1 MHLKGIQSIHHAPD
15 RAINHILIMSA
26 EAKPEGKPSHEN
38 QNAAAAA
45 ASSSSSSPTSS
56 SPQESAPSLG
66 IDPADALRNAPTFVE
81 EEKSGTGVPITEG
94 EDGSDHEAASPQPG
108 LVDKIMT
115 KLGLNPIILMS
126 MFKASLAPVIAISM
140 FQAPAIQTLLST
152 LGYLTGIISVLSLA
166 LLPRGK
172 FIQNMT
178 LNLLT
183 SSIGSAMAMLITW
196 SSVQARLHTSD
207 LPDMYAYIAA
217 NGRAPYNSSQSAVCA
232 LWLIFNI
239 WLGNTIRAK
248 YPAFNLPIILYS
260 IMVNIASTFG
270 PEFPT
275 VASAE
280 AFIRELIIAIF
291 LGLAIGSA
299 CSLFIFPIS
308 TRQIVV
314 KQMAGVLGLFKKT
327 IALEKKY
334 LQGLES
340 DDMFT
345 LEIIE
350 TSAGPSGTEAK
361 DKTSKGKGKGK
372 KGDKGP
378 KLTKEQKTAVA
389 LRGVISA
396 SKDLMGKIYGDI
408 KFAKRDVA
416 FGHLTAKDFGELSNL
431 IRNIL
436 IPITGIG
443 VIMDIFQKVGRDAG
457 WDGSGSGP
465 QGDCLG
471 LDTNGLD
478 RDASV
483 KVWQEMMKQLHEPF
497 EILSEALIQGIDHA
511 GILLNFFP
519 LPKELK
525 RAAKEAA
532 AAAAAANANANANA
546 KTNSTSPGQQTTVPD
561 VEASAGGGL
570 RPGQLGFSEVVNA
583 RLATFN
589 ARKGEILR
597 VWAKEKGLSAD
608 GEHWDT
614 NNTRLFEKRRNDQ
627 AQLYVILYLEKLVR
641 CRIIYQIFLFLLPFS
656 FPFSFQKLTSR
667 LLPTNPDAS
676 HR

>member
-1 MHLKGIQSIHHAPD
+1 M
-15 RAINHILIMSA
+15 
-26 EAKPEGKPSHEN
+26 
-38 QNAAAAA
+38 
-45 ASSSSSSPTSS
+45 
-56 SPQESAPSLG
+56 
-66 IDPADALRNAPTFVE
+66 
-81 EEKSGTGVPITEG
+81 
-94 EDGSDHEAASPQPG
+94 
-108 LVDKIMT
+108 
-115 KLGLNPIILMS
+115 
-126 MFKASLAPVIAISM
+126 IAISIY
-140 FQAPAIQTLLST
+140 QAPAVQNLLST
-152 LGYLTGIISVLSLA
+152 LGYLSGIISVLSLA

-172 FIQNMT
+172 FLQNMT
-178 LNLLT
+178 LNLIT
-183 SSIGSAMAMLITW
+183 TSIGSAMAVLITW

-207 LPDMYAYIAA
+207 LDEMYAYIAA

-232 LWLIFNI
+232 VWLIFNI
-239 WLGNTIRAK
+239 WLGNTVRAK

-260 IMVNIASTFG
+260 IMVNISSTFG

-280 AFIRELIIAIF
+280 AFVRQLIIAVF
-291 LGLAIGSA
+291 VGLAIGSA
-299 CSLFIFPIS
+299 CSLFVFPIS

-314 KQMAGVLGLFKKT
+314 KQMAGLLGLFKKT
-327 IALEKKY
+327 IALEKEY

-350 TSAGPSGTEAK
+350 TSAGPSGAEAK
-361 DKTSKGKGKGK
+361 DKTDKANKKNK

-378 KLTKEQKTAVA
+378 KLTKEQKTAMA

-471 LDTNGLD
+471 LDINGLD
-478 RDASV
+478 QDASV

-511 GILLNFFP
+511 GILLKFFP
-519 LPKELK
+519 MPKDLK
-525 RAAKEAA
+525 KAAKEAA
-532 AAAAAANANANANA
+532 AVAAKAKANSSQGGGSASSSEQAAAAAA
-546 KTNSTSPGQQTTVPD
+546 VPD
-561 VEASAGGGL
+561 VEASAGGEL
-570 RPGQLGFSEVVNA
+570 RPGQLGFAEVVNA

-597 VWAKEKGLSAD
+597 VWAREKGLSTD
-608 GEHWDT
+608 GKHWDE
-614 NNTRLFEKRRNDQ
+614 NNTKLFEKRRNDQ
-627 AQLYVILYLEKLVR
+627 AQLYVILYLEKLV
-641 CRIIYQIFLFLLPFS
+641 CQKKTQKVPSNWSKTLFMK
-656 FPFSFQKLTSR
+656 FQKKTDLMSLLTM
-667 LLPTNPDAS
+667 
-676 HR
+676 

>member
-1 MHLKGIQSIHHAPD
+1 M
-15 RAINHILIMSA
+15 
-26 EAKPEGKPSHEN
+26 
-38 QNAAAAA
+38 
-45 ASSSSSSPTSS
+45 
-56 SPQESAPSLG
+56 
-66 IDPADALRNAPTFVE
+66 
-81 EEKSGTGVPITEG
+81 
-94 EDGSDHEAASPQPG
+94 
-108 LVDKIMT
+108 
-115 KLGLNPIILMS
+115 
-126 MFKASLAPVIAISM
+126 IAISI
-140 FQAPAIQTLLST
+140 FQASAVRDLLST
-152 LGYLTGIISVLSLA
+152 LGYLAGIVSVLSLA

-172 FIQNMT
+172 FIQNLT

-183 SSIGSAMAMLITW
+183 TSIGSAMAMLILW

-207 LPDMYAYIAA
+207 LEEMYAYMAA
-217 NGRAPYNSSQSAVCA
+217 NGRAPYNSSQSAVCTV
-232 LWLIFNI
+232 WLVFNI
-239 WLGNTIRAK
+239 WFANTVRAR
-248 YPAFNLPIILYS
+248 YPAFNLPVIIYS
-260 IMVNIASTFG
+260 IIVDISSTFG
-270 PEFPT
+270 PMFPT
-275 VASAE
+275 VARAQI
-280 AFIRELIIAIF
+280 FVRELVIAIF
-291 LGLAIGSA
+291 LGLAIGTA

-314 KQMAGVLGLFKKT
+314 KQMTGVLGLFKKT
-327 IALEKKY
+327 IALEKEY

-350 TSAGPSGTEAK
+350 TSAGRPDAGNIKEDGKK
-361 DKTSKGKGKGK
+361 DKK
-372 KGDKGP
+372 KGNQGP
-378 KLTKEQKTAVA
+378 KLTKEQKTAMA

-465 QGDCLG
+465 RGDCLG
-471 LDTNGLD
+471 LDVNGLD

-511 GILLNFFP
+511 GILLKFFP
-519 LPKELK
+519 MPKDLK
-525 RAAKEAA
+525 KAAKEAA
-532 AAAAAANANANANA
+532 AAAAAKASSGSSSDQAPATA
-546 KTNSTSPGQQTTVPD
+546 PD
-561 VEASAGGGL
+561 VEATAGGEL

-583 RLATFN
+583 RLVTFN

-597 VWAKEKGLSAD
+597 VWAKEKGLSTD
-608 GEHWDT
+608 GMHWDT
-614 NNTRLFEKRRNDQ
+614 NNNTRLFEKRRNDQ

-641 CRIIYQIFLFLLPFS
+641 LRG
-656 FPFSFQKLTSR
+656 
-667 LLPTNPDAS
+667 
-676 HR
+676 